1 MSKDRGAFAKTLLV
15 ALRHAGQTICG
26 TTVQNCVASTGI
38 SEPTIRRYMAE
49 LIKLG
54 MIEASGAVD
63 TASPIGHRRAVEYC
77 ATHAGYSEIRKHAP
91 PPDHTHGPGDVV
103 RANLVPR
110 FGGVY
115 VPDASRAYYRNDGN
129 RAVPSRGTRC

>member
-1 MSKDRGAFAKTLLV
+1 MGKERGAFAKTLLV

-26 TTVQNCVASTGI
+26 TTVQNCVAATGI
-38 SEPTIRRYMAE
+38 AEPTVRRYMAE

-54 MIEASGAVD
+54 MIEASAPVD
-63 TASPIGHRRAVEYC
+63 TTSPIGKRRAVEYC
-77 ATHAGYSEIRKHAP
+77 ATHAGYAEIRKHAP
-91 PPDHTHGPGDVV
+91 PPDHTHGLADVV
-103 RANLVPR
+103 KANLVPK

-115 VPDASRAYYRNDGN
+115 EPAASRAYYRNDGN